1 MFIDEAKIFVKA
13 GDGGRGCVSFR
24 REKFVPKGGPDGG
37 DGGKGGDVVLRA
49 DSHLSTLLDFRYK
62 RRYSAERGEHGR
74 GSDQK
79 GRDGSDSVIRV
90 PLGTVV
96 RLADSGALVGDLV
109 THDQRVIAAHGGRGG
124 RGNAR
129 FKSPTNQA
137 PRHAEPGEPGEARW
151 LAMELKLLA
160 DVGLMGLPNA
170 GKSTLLARVSAARP
184 KIAPY
189 PFTTLV
195 PQLGIVRLRDEQSCV
210 VADIPGLIE
219 GAHEGKGLGHQFL
232 RHIERTRLL
241 LHLVDLAAPGDDDPL
256 MSFAAVNRE
265 LLAYEPLLAEKPQLV
280 VATKIDIPAAKQV
293 WERFQPA
300 IAALGFRVLA
310 VSAVTGEGI
319 GTLLDEIARE
329 LNPIRSVS
337 QSNPSCE
344 RTL

>member
-1 MFIDEAKIFVKA
+1 MFIDEANIFVQA

-37 DGGKGGDVVLRA
+37 DGGKGGDVILHA
-49 DSHLSTLLDFRYK
+49 DRNLSTLLDFRYQ
-62 RRYSAERGEHGR
+62 RRYLAGRGEHGR

-79 GRDGSDSVIRV
+79 GRDGEDCVIRV

-96 RLADSGALVGDLV
+96 RSMETGVEVADLV
-109 THDQRVIAAHGGRGG
+109 IADQRSIAARGGRGG

-129 FKSPTNQA
+129 FKSPTKQA
-137 PRHAEPGEPGEARW
+137 PRYAQPGEPGEARW
-151 LAMELKLLA
+151 LSLELKLLA

-170 GKSTLLARVSAARP
+170 GKSTLLARISAAHP

-195 PQLGIVRLRDEQSCV
+195 PQLGLVRLRDERSCV
-210 VADIPGLIE
+210 VADIPGIIE
-219 GAHEGKGLGHQFL
+219 GAHAGKGLGHQFL

-241 LHLVDLAAPGDDDPL
+241 VHLVDLTAGGDDDPIL
-256 MSFAAVNRE
+256 NVDVVNRE
-265 LLAYEPLLAEKPQLV
+265 LFSYAAGLADKPQVV
-280 VATKIDIPAAKQV
+280 VATKMDVPSAKLA

-300 IAALGFRVLA
+300 MAARGVRTVA
-310 VSAVTGEGI
+310 ISAMTGQGI
-319 GTLLDEIARE
+319 GALLDEIDQT
-329 LNPIRSVS
+329 LIPVRSVI

>member
-1 MFIDEAKIFVKA
+1 MFIDEAKIYVKA

-37 DGGKGGDVVLRA
+37 DGGKGGDIVLRA
-49 DSHLSTLLDFRYK
+49 DGHLGTLLDFRYK

-96 RLADSGALVGDLV
+96 RSADSGALVGDLV
-109 THDQRVIAAHGGRGG
+109 THEQRVIVARGGRGG
-124 RGNAR
+124 RGNTR

-241 LHLVDLAAPGDDDPL
+241 LHLVDIAAPGENDPL

-280 VATKIDIPAAKQV
+280 VATKIDIPAAKQA

-300 IAALGFRVLA
+300 IASLGFRVLA

-329 LNPIRSVS
+329 LNPVRSVS

>member
-1 MFIDEAKIFVKA
+1 MFIDEAKIFVRA

-37 DGGKGGDVVLRA
+37 DGGKGGDIVLEVDRN
-49 DSHLSTLLDFRYK
+49 LSTLLDFRY
-62 RRYSAERGEHGR
+62 RQRYSAERGQHGR

-79 GRDGSDSVIRV
+79 GRDGHDLIIRV

-96 RLADSGALVGDLV
+96 RLADSGAILTDLV
-109 THDQRVIAAHGGRGG
+109 SDQQRCIAARGGRGG

-137 PRHAEPGEPGEARW
+137 PRHAQPGEPGEAWW
-151 LAMELKLLA
+151 LTLELKLLA

-170 GKSTLLARVSAARP
+170 GKSTLLARISAARP

-189 PFTTLV
+189 PFTTLA
-195 PQLGIVRLRDEQSCV
+195 PQLGIVRLRDEHSCV

-241 LHLVDLAAPGDDDPL
+241 IHVVDMAEADVDTPL
-256 MSFAAVNRE
+256 THFDTVNRE
-265 LLAYEPLLAEKPQLV
+265 LLAYEPELTKKLQLV
-280 VATKIDIPAAKQV
+280 VATKMDVPLAKQA

-300 IAALGFRVLA
+300 VAARGFRALA
-310 VSAVTGEGI
+310 ISAVTGEGL
-319 GTLLDEIARE
+319 GTLLDEIYRA
-329 LNPIRSVS
+329 LVPIMSVI

-344 RTL
+344 RIL

>member
-109 THDQRVIAAHGGRGG
+109 THEQCVIVAHGGRGG

-210 VADIPGLIE
+210 VADIPGLSE
-219 GAHEGKGLGHQFL
+219 GAH
-232 RHIERTRLL
+232 
-241 LHLVDLAAPGDDDPL
+241 
-256 MSFAAVNRE
+256 
-265 LLAYEPLLAEKPQLV
+265 
-280 VATKIDIPAAKQV
+280 
-293 WERFQPA
+293 
-300 IAALGFRVLA
+300 
-310 VSAVTGEGI
+310 
-319 GTLLDEIARE
+319 
-329 LNPIRSVS
+329 
-337 QSNPSCE
+337 
-344 RTL
+344 

>member
-1 MFIDEAKIFVKA
+1 MFIDEAKIFVRA

-37 DGGKGGDVVLRA
+37 DGGKGGDIVLEVDRN
-49 DSHLSTLLDFRYK
+49 LSTLLDFRY
-62 RRYSAERGEHGR
+62 RQRYAAERGEHGR

-79 GRDGSDSVIRV
+79 GRDGRDSIIRV

-96 RLADSGALVGDLV
+96 RLADSGAVLTDLV
-109 THDQRVIAAHGGRGG
+109 SDQQRWIAARGGRGG

-137 PRHAEPGEPGEARW
+137 PRHAQPGEPGEMRW
-151 LAMELKLLA
+151 LTLELKLLA

-170 GKSTLLARVSAARP
+170 GKSTLLARISAARP

-210 VADIPGLIE
+210 VADVPGLIE

-241 LHLVDLAAPGDDDPL
+241 MHLVDMTGFDADAPLRHFDT
-256 MSFAAVNRE
+256 VNRE
-265 LLAYEPLLAEKPQLV
+265 LLAYAPHLAEKPQLV
-280 VATKIDIPAAKQV
+280 VATKMDVPLAKRAWECFQAVVAA
-293 WERFQPA
+293 R
-300 IAALGFRVLA
+300 GFRVLA
-310 VSAVTGEGI
+310 ISAVTGEGL
-319 GTLLDEIARE
+319 GTLLDEIHRA
-329 LNPIRSVS
+329 LVPIRSAI

-344 RTL
+344 RNL

>member
-1 MFIDEAKIFVKA
+1 MFIDAAKIFVSA
-13 GDGGRGCVSFR
+13 GDGGHGCVSFR

-37 DGGKGGDVVLRA
+37 DGGKGGDIVLQA
-49 DSHLSTLLDFRYK
+49 DRNLATLLDFRYR

-79 GRDGSDSVIRV
+79 GRDGADCVIHV

-96 RLADSGALVGDLV
+96 RVQGSGAILADLVSHEQQFIV
-109 THDQRVIAAHGGRGG
+109 AHGGRGG
-124 RGNAR
+124 RGNTR
-129 FKSPTNQA
+129 FKSSTNQA
-137 PRHAEPGEPGEARW
+137 PRHTEPGEPGETRW
-151 LAMELKLLA
+151 LTLELKLLA
-160 DVGLMGLPNA
+160 DVGLMGLPNV
-170 GKSTLLARVSAARP
+170 GKSTLLARISAARP

-195 PQLGIVRLRDEQSCV
+195 PQLGIVQLRDERSCV

-241 LHLVDLAAPGDDDPL
+241 LHLVDMTTPSVDAPL
-256 MSFAAVNRE
+256 VNFATVNRE
-265 LLAYEPLLAEKPQLV
+265 LLAYEPRLAEKPHV
-280 VATKIDIPAAKQV
+280 IVATKMDIPAAKQA
-293 WERFQPA
+293 WERFEAVMTSRGLRVIA
-300 IAALGFRVLA
+300 I
-310 VSAVTGEGI
+310 SAVTGEGI
-319 GTLLDEIARE
+319 GTLLDEIDRA
-329 LNPIRSVS
+329 LVGIRSVS